1 MGRVRNKKNKV
12 GNPGY
17 LSKDGYLRIT
27 YKDKHYSIHRLVLE
41 AFNPIENM
49 ADYTVDHIDG
59 SRTNNQINNLRW
71 CPMED
76 NIKFMMS
83 RRVDLNKELTRLI
96 QVYGYEETLNK
107 LKSL

>member
-1 MGRVRNKKNKV
+1 MARKSNN
-12 GNPGY
+12 N
-17 LSKDGYLRIT
+17 L
-27 YKDKHYSIHRLVLE
+27 
-41 AFNPIENM
+41 ENM

-76 NIKFMMS
+76 NIQFMMS